1 MSLDQAGDPDRGVG
15 LTVAP
20 SSPYVLAPTKLLNDN
35 LLGAELVHN
44 DPNHLGTV
52 DLGGPDGR
60 SGRSSGDQQ
69 DLGKDNFITGFPVP
83 PVDPNM
89 VPLADSELV
98 AAVFNNCIHPPT
110 LLART
115 EALPIRTMPSPR
127 APEGLATRMNSP
139 DGSDSLPGPLGKAA
153 IVLARA
159 EKKKSPASNQCWSV
173 GDQAVL
179 AFLAEV
185 SMQQRFVTT
194 IREFPLTLTWFLTW
208 SINPLIFT
216 LQR

>member
-69 DLGKDNFITGFPVP
+69 DLGKDNFITCFPVP

-89 VPLADSELV
+89 VPFADSELV

-115 EALPIRTMPSPR
+115 KTLPIRTIPSPR
-127 APEGLATRMNSP
+127 VQQASQPELIRGVGLTRF
-139 DGSDSLPGPLGKAA
+139 LALVGKPE
-153 IVLARA
+153 IVLARP
-159 EKKKSPASNQCWSV
+159 EKKKSPARNQCSSIGIRLGWPSWRKCLCNK
-173 GDQAVL
+173 GLSPQ
-179 AFLAEV
+179 FE
-185 SMQQRFVTT
+185 RFH
-194 IREFPLTLTWFLTW
+194 
-208 SINPLIFT
+208 
-216 LQR
+216 

>member
-1 MSLDQAGDPDRGVG
+1 
-15 LTVAP
+15 
-20 SSPYVLAPTKLLNDN
+20 
-35 LLGAELVHN
+35 
-44 DPNHLGTV
+44 
-52 DLGGPDGR
+52 
-60 SGRSSGDQQ
+60 
-69 DLGKDNFITGFPVP
+69 
-83 PVDPNM
+83 
-89 VPLADSELV
+89 
-98 AAVFNNCIHPPT
+98 
-110 LLART
+110 
-115 EALPIRTMPSPR
+115 
-127 APEGLATRMNSP
+127 MNSP
-139 DGSDSLPGPLGKAA
+139 GGSDSLPGLMGKAK

-159 EKKKSPASNQCWSV
+159 EKKKSPAVKQCWSV